1 MSRTRPAP
9 AQSIAVYRAEQL
21 RATDG
26 ANMGDTLS
34 FAAELVLD
42 DVYELDRAAEPLRLS
57 LLTLPG
63 DQLQLA
69 EDTGVGSPGA
79 DLHLDSLLTLMSPD
93 GQTQEALLLVEVDG
107 QGRAAEVYLLPLG
120 PLTPQTGYRIVG
132 IDTQTAQ
139 QKFGQ
144 LACVSFTRGTHISLS
159 TGELRRIEDLRIGD
173 RILTRDDGVQT
184 LRWIGQSTLRAVGD
198 FAPICIRAGTLNNEH
213 DLIVSPDHRLF
224 IYQRSDEMGAGRS
237 ELLVKA
243 RHLVNGD
250 SVTVQDGGF
259 VDYFQ
264 LLFDGHQIIYA
275 EGIAAESMLVDSR
288 TRSVL
293 PPEMAAALGE
303 VIPGHS
309 NLPHAGLDLAEALL
323 NRHDAAALLRK
334 ASTR

>member
-1 MSRTRPAP
+1 MSRTRTAP
-9 AQSIAVYRAEQL
+9 AQNIAVYRAGQFC
-21 RATDG
+21 ASDG

-42 DVYELDRAAEPLRLS
+42 DVYELDRAAEPQRLS
-57 LLTLPG
+57 LLTQPG
-63 DQLQLA
+63 DQLRLA
-69 EDTGVGSPGA
+69 EDTGVGTPGA

-107 QGRAAEVYLLPLG
+107 KGHAAEVYLLPLG

-132 IDTQTAQ
+132 IDTQTAR

-159 TGELRRIEDLRIGD
+159 TGELRPIEDLRVGD

-184 LRWIGQSTLRAVGD
+184 LRWIGQSTLRAVGE
-198 FAPICIRAGTLNNEH
+198 FAPIRIQAGTLNNEH

-264 LLFDGHQIIYA
+264 LLFDSHQIIYA

-309 NLPHAGLDLAEALL
+309 DLPHAGLDLAEALL
-323 NRHDAAALLRK
+323 KRPDAAALLRK